1 MSEVSRLCP
10 SPRNL
15 CSGNM
20 CPASHV
26 HTLTANLLPDCV
38 CMNACGAQRCLPQL
52 LSILYPPFPWCGG
65 HAHECEVVCIMREPE
80 DDVGCFLSLSASS
93 PRNRVSPQWKTQF
106 SARQIGQ
113 QPPGICLCLPAHPPL
128 GSDACIDFA
137 GGCCAFKSR
146 SPCTRGECFPP

>member
-1 MSEVSRLCP
+1 MKSSQAPSTKGHLEGPRKLNDVPKGFRKRTSISKCGKDGALWGILMSEVSRLCP

-26 HTLTANLLPDCV
+26 HTLTANLLPDCG
-38 CMNACGAQRCLPQL
+38 CMNACRAQRCLPQL

-80 DDVGCFLSLSASS
+80 DDVGCFLSVSASS
-93 PRNRVSPQWKTQF
+93 PRNRASPRMEDSVF
-106 SARQIGQ
+106 
-113 QPPGICLCLPAHPPL
+113 C
-128 GSDACIDFA
+128 
-137 GGCCAFKSR
+137 
-146 SPCTRGECFPP
+146 